1 MVELYFLNLQYW
13 YCIIYSLF
21 GGGCTYLEQ
30 LRAEGVDV
38 PFDGVSAPSAGAPPV
53 AETSGFFSR
62 VFDAYSGAFSA
73 IWEPISGFVSFLWNA
88 YSAAAFAV
96 SGFLALAILVAVVGL
111 LYIRFRELYT
121 YSTLPP
127 QEDKKDDP
135 RTNRWHELLEHA
147 KSTDPKAWR
156 HAILEADLMLGE
168 LLDSLGYKG
177 VNTAEKMR
185 GLPEDAFVTVP
196 VAWEAHRVRNF
207 VSQGASDFI
216 LTQREAF
223 RVMKLYE
230 QVFEEF
236 GVV

>member
-1 MVELYFLNLQYW
+1 MVELYFLNLPYW
-13 YCIIYSLF
+13 YCVIYSLF
-21 GGGCTYLEQ
+21 GGGCTYLDQ
-30 LRAEGVDV
+30 LREAGVDV
-38 PFDGVSAPSAGAPPV
+38 PFDGVSAGVDTASQGP
-53 AETSGFFSR
+53 GFFER
-62 VFDAYSGAFSA
+62 VFDSYSGAVSA
-73 IWEPISGFVSFLWNA
+73 VWDPISGVLSFMWNT
-88 YSAAAFAV
+88 YSAIAFTVSGMLAFAI
-96 SGFLALAILVAVVGL
+96 FAALLGL
-111 LYIRFRELYT
+111 FYIRFRELYT
-121 YSTLPP
+121 YGTVAV
-127 QEDKKDDP
+127 EEKKKDDP
-135 RTNRWHELLEHA
+135 RRNKWDELLEHA
-147 KSTDPKAWR
+147 KSTDPKSWR

-168 LLDSLGYKG
+168 LLGNLGYKG

>member
-1 MVELYFLNLQYW
+1 MEGFYFLNLQYW
-13 YCIIYSLF
+13 YCVIYSLF
-21 GGGCTYLEQ
+21 GGSCTYLDE

-38 PFDGVSAPSAGAPPV
+38 AFDGINPGEVGETKGVFEQMMDQFSGGVSA
-53 AETSGFFSR
+53 
-62 VFDAYSGAFSA
+62 VFDPIVSVFTFIWDAYSVLAWS
-73 IWEPISGFVSFLWNA
+73 
-88 YSAAAFAV
+88 V
-96 SGFLALAILVAVVGL
+96 SGFLFFAILSALAGL
-111 LYIRFRELYT
+111 LYIRFREMYT

-127 QEDKKDDP
+127 EVKKDGP
-135 RTNRWHELLEHA
+135 RTNCWEELLEYA
-147 KSTDPKAWR
+147 KSTDPKLWR
-156 HAILEADLMLGE
+156 QAILEADHMLGE
-168 LLDSLGYKG
+168 LLGSLGYSG
-177 VNTAEKMR
+177 VNTAERMR

-236 GVV
+236 NFV